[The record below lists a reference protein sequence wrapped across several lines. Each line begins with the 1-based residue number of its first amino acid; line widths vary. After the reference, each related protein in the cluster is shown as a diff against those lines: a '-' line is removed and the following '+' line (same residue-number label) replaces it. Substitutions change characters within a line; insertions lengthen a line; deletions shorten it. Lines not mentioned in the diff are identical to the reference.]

1 MPIDIDQLKGLVKL
15 AAAIQQDKGSQ
26 AMAAAAQSA
35 KPAGGIPLPK
45 AVEEETP
52 AEGALSA
59 EQQQREQEKLE
70 QQRRKEIESKENEIR
85 GLQHELDLE
94 RVERQKMTN
103 RHELDM
109 QVRQEEAR
117 LKAEKDKLEKERFQL
132 IQEKARQDNLFKAEE
147 MKHQAELDK
156 ATYKQEATI
165 AKAQAKSTA
174 DLAKQ
179 QAQTLIAT
187 SEKARQAS
195 DKYYADAS
203 ARLTKEHPAI
213 SPALQSQLDGA
224 IASLDRFKK
233 VNSKQTALPRPG
245 TPPDLTKLANVVK
258 WAGYEDFYGGVL
270 PGDYIPDASFTYNP
284 PRQPVPANTQSAGVA
299 AASRVG
305 AVPAAVGAGAAA
317 VAGGNPVEQQID
329 PEERDLAARGVVV
342 GGSAYDALRATA
354 YFRNEQSKY
363 EHLGDT
369 ERARYYERL
378 GNTAQLIARR
388 NYASASKGDRAAF
401 DSYLDTKTT
410 ANGFNSHKAY
420 HTTESQFDRDAGA
433 FRDQLA
439 RERYERET
447 GSFKKGLL
455 WVADLFGD
463 IYAAPHNA
471 ITDAAASSRNA
482 DRFGANRFWNTTF
495 DDDSVADYYH
505 RSINEQGYSDSVAA
519 DVGRVA
525 GEGAL
530 SVVSVIP
537 IGKGAVMVGKGGTK
551 LLTGAARS
559 GARTAA
565 SAGASTAA
573 RTSAGTA
580 ARSAAAEGASTAA
593 GTATRAGAGTA
604 AQTAATA
611 APRTGLGRF
620 AWPAA
625 KFTGAVAAYGGA
637 KYGLDQLAPRPS
649 GTPGYDPGLIN
660 LGPPAGYGYTDPVNM
675 QPSTDGPRN
684 PLFRLPG
691 YPNNTPYE
699 RAPYDFTPEYDPNL
713 DPYSVFLPSAETPGL
728 AKRASN
734 TGTRAPYSPIIAQV
748 ANIAY
753 GHRAG
758 NNPARYG
765 QTYSANAKFV
775 SDLIKMFT
783 GGMVNPYMQIK
794 KHDMFVNPRL
804 PVTATNL
811 MQSAIYEAGNTGRS
825 NVHRVVANAAEQK
838 HNPSFTP
845 ENYNGTTYRPKG
857 AVGRI

>member
-70 QQRRKEIESKENEIR
+70 QQRRKEIESKDNEIR

-187 SEKARQAS
+187 NEKARKAS

-245 TPPDLTKLANVVK
+245 TPPDFTKLANVVK
-258 WAGYEDFYGGVL
+258 WAGYDDFYNGGV
-270 PGDYIPDASFTYNP
+270 PGDYRLPDAP
-284 PRQPVPANTQSAGVA
+284 KRKPASKSG
-299 AASRVG
+299 AS
-305 AVPAAVGAGAAA
+305 
-317 VAGGNPVEQQID
+317 EQQIAQ
-329 PEERDLAARGVVV
+329 EEKDLAARGVVV

-369 ERARYYERL
+369 KQAKYYEKL
-378 GNTAQLIARR
+378 GNTAHLIAQR
-388 NYASASKGDRAAF
+388 NYASASAGDRAAF
-401 DSYLDTKTT
+401 DGYLDTKTT
-410 ANGFNSHKAY
+410 ANGFDSHKPY

-439 RERYERET
+439 REKYERET
-447 GSFKKGLL
+447 GSIKRGLL
-455 WVADLFGD
+455 TVADFFGS
-463 IYAAPHNA
+463 IYSAPHNA
-471 ITDAAASSRNA
+471 ITDAAASYRNA

-495 DDDSVADYYH
+495 DDDSVSDYYY
-505 RSINEQGYSDSVAA
+505 RTINEQGYSDSVAA
-519 DVGRVA
+519 DYGRVA
-525 GEGAL
+525 GEGLL
-530 SVVSVIP
+530 SAVSVIP
-537 IGKGAVMVGKGGTK
+537 AGKLGAAAVKGGISLGKGGVN

-559 GARTAA
+559 GA
-565 SAGASTAA
+565 GAAA
-573 RTSAGTA
+573 RTGV
-580 ARSAAAEGASTAA
+580 
-593 GTATRAGAGTA
+593 GTATRAGATTAARAGAGTA
-604 AQTAATA
+604 AITGAGAAANTGAATTA
-611 APRTGLGRF
+611 RTGLGRF
-620 AWPAA
+620 FIPAA
-625 KFTGAVAAYGGA
+625 KFTGATAVYGAAR
-637 KYGLDQLAPRPS
+637 YGLDQLAPRPNYA
-649 GTPGYDPGLIN
+649 PGYDPGLIN
-660 LGPPAGYGYTDPVNM
+660 LGPPAGYGYTDPANM
-675 QPSTDGPRN
+675 QPDYEDYTPSHNQDRFT
-684 PLFRLPG
+684 LP
-691 YPNNTPYE
+691 
-699 RAPYDFTPEYDPNL
+699 YDPNL
-713 DPYSVFLPSAETPGL
+713 DPYSVFLPSVETPGL
-728 AKRASN
+728 SKMASN
-734 TGTRAPYSPIIAQV
+734 NRPTSQYSPLIAQIS
-748 ANIAY
+748 NIAY

-775 SDLIKMFT
+775 SDLIRMFT
-783 GGMVNPYMQIK
+783 GGMINPYMQIK
-794 KHDMFVNPRL
+794 KHDMFLNPKL

-811 MQSAIYEAGNTGRS
+811 MQNAIYEAGNTGRS

-845 ENYNGTTYRPKG
+845 TNYNGTTYRPNSI
-857 AVGRI
+857 GRM